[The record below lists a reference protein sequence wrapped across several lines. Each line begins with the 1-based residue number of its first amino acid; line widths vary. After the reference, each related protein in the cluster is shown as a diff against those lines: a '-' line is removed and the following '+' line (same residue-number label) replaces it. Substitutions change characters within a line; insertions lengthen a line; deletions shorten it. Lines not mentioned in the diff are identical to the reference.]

1 MINVHN
7 LPIIYLFFVWGVG
20 LGLKLLPNA
29 YLGSKFQ
36 INTRRG
42 HS

>member
-7 LPIIYLFFVWGVG
+7 LPIIYLFFVGGV
-20 LGLKLLPNA
+20 GLKLLPNA

>member
-1 MINVHN
+1 MINVHD
-7 LPIIYLFFVWGVG
+7 LPIIYLFFVGG
-20 LGLKLLPNA
+20 GGGLKLLPNA

>member
-7 LPIIYLFFVWGVG
+7 LPIIYLFFVGG
-20 LGLKLLPNA
+20 GLKLLPNA